1 MSNGQDN
8 SLDDREYSSGGGR
21 VRSGKLKLFIG
32 AAPGVGKTYTMLRE
46 ARMVRERGQDVVI
59 GYIDVHE
66 RPETEAQI
74 DGLEVLPRK
83 SMTYQGREFEELDVA
98 GVLARNPQ
106 VVVID
111 ELAHTNIPGSQ
122 RAKRY
127 MDVEYILDQGI
138 DVLTA
143 VNVQHLESA
152 RNEAEAV
159 TGVKVREVI
168 PDSFVR
174 RAEEVEVIDVTPET
188 LRQRLRD
195 GSIYPREKVGQ
206 ALQHFF
212 RKSNLSALREL
223 TLREVADDV
232 DERLQQSYERR
243 RIPGPVGAKENIL
256 VCVNYMDRA
265 YKLVEKAERMA
276 DRMKAGL
283 VVLTVV
289 KLPQDQLT
297 VKERDNLA
305 RLQDLANDFDAQFI
319 VEVEKDRKLGEVIM
333 EVAGQCNVTQIVLG
347 QPARGRKWSHAVS
360 GNPVR
365 YLLRHMKY
373 IDLRIVGWKD

>member
-1 MSNGQDN
+1 MSNN
-8 SLDDREYSSGGGR
+8 PNISLDDREYASGGGR
-21 VRSGKLKLFIG
+21 VRPGKLKLFIG
-32 AAPGVGKTYTMLRE
+32 AAPGVGKTYTMLQE
-46 ARMVRERGQDVVI
+46 ARSLRERGLDVVV
-59 GYIDVHE
+59 GYIDVHH
-66 RPETEAQI
+66 RSETEGQI
-74 DGLEVLPRK
+74 DGLEVLARK
-83 SMTYQGREFEELDVA
+83 SIVYKDRNFEELDVA
-98 GVLARNPQ
+98 GVLSRNPQ

-152 RNEAEAV
+152 RDEAQTV
-159 TGVKVREVI
+159 IGVKVREVI

-174 RAEEVEVIDVTPET
+174 RAGEVEVIDVTPET

-195 GSIYPREKVGQ
+195 GSIYPREKVSQ

-223 TLREVADDV
+223 ALREVADDV

-256 VCVNYMDRA
+256 VCVNYVERA

-283 VVLTVV
+283 IVFTVL
-289 KLPQDQLT
+289 KLPVDQLT
-297 VKERDNLA
+297 NKEKETLQ
-305 RLQDLANDFDAQFI
+305 RLQKVADEFDAQFI
-319 VEVEKDRKLGEVIM
+319 VEVENDRKLGEVIM
-333 EVAGQCNVTQIVLG
+333 AAAEQCNVTQIVLG
-347 QPARGRKWSHAVS
+347 QPARGHKWSHAVS

-373 IDLRIVGWKD
+373 IDLRVVGWKD